1 MDWNEQERYF
11 MEVDS
16 RTFHPDRTYEEYREE
31 IIRYLMLC
39 SWRYSRE
46 SAISVVEHDESYIR
60 QAYADE
66 KTVHDVAIDVGYA
79 CG

>member
-16 RTFHPDRTYEEYREE
+16 RTFHADRTYEEYREE

-46 SAISVVEHDESYIR
+46 DAISVVEHYESYIR
-60 QAYADE
+60 QAYADG
-66 KTVHDVAIDVGYA
+66 KTVDFVAIDVGYA

>member
-1 MDWNEQERYF
+1 MDWNEHERYF

-46 SAISVVEHDESYIR
+46 GAISVVEHDESYIR
-60 QAYADE
+60 QAYADG
-66 KTVHDVAIDVGYA
+66 KTVDDVAIDVGYA